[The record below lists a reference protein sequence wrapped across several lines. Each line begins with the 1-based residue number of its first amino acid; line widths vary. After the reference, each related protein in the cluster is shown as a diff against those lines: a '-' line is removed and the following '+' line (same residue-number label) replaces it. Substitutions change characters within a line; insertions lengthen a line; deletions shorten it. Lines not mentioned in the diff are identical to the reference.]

1 MDGPAVFKLA
11 VSVLEKVAHEALEHA
26 GMTQDQIDWLVPHQA
41 NIRIMS
47 STGKKLG
54 LPPEKMVV
62 TVDQHGNTSAASIPL
77 ALDVAVRD
85 GRIQNGHNVMMEGVG
100 GGFTWGAVLVKMNG
114 SQAIAMMEGF
124 AGNPVV
130 AQTIAE
136 ASDALQFDLGK
147 LMAEGPKEE
156 LDLTTNTQPV
166 MLTAAVAVYRA
177 WLAAGGPLP
186 SLVAGHSLG
195 EYSALVAAGVIQF
208 KDAVPLVRFRAQAM
222 QEAVPVGQGTM
233 AVVLGLSDDD
243 VRASCSEAAA
253 AGGVVEAVNFNA
265 PAQVVIAGETAAV
278 ERACEIAKGKGAKR
292 AMKLP
297 VSAPFHSS
305 LLKPASDRLRD
316 YMADLSFAAPQIALI
331 NNVDVAVLNDPAAIK
346 DA

>member
-1 MDGPAVFKLA
+1 MTKFAFVFP
-11 VSVLEKVAHEALEHA
+11 
-26 GMTQDQIDWLVPHQA
+26 GQ
-41 NIRIMS
+41 
-47 STGKKLG
+47 
-54 LPPEKMVV
+54 
-62 TVDQHGNTSAASIPL
+62 
-77 ALDVAVRD
+77 
-85 GRIQNGHNVMMEGVG
+85 
-100 GGFTWGAVLVKMNG
+100 G
-114 SQAIAMMEGF
+114 SQAIAMMDGF

-136 ASDALQFDLGK
+136 ASDALQFDIGK

-166 MLTAAVAVYRA
+166 MLTAGVAAYRA
-177 WLAAGGPLP
+177 WIAAGGAVP
-186 SLVAGHSLG
+186 SVVAGHSLG
-195 EYSALVAAGVIQF
+195 EYSALVAAGVIAF

-243 VRASCSEAAA
+243 VRAACAEATA

-316 YMADLSFAAPQIALI
+316 YLAGITFSAPQIQLI
-331 NNVDVAVLNDPAAIK
+331 NNVDVAVLSDPASIK
-346 DA
+346 DALVRQAAAPVRWVETVQKIAADGITKVVECGPGKVLMGLTKRIDGNLVGDAIYDQATLERVLSELK

>member
-1 MDGPAVFKLA
+1 MSKFAFVFP
-11 VSVLEKVAHEALEHA
+11 
-26 GMTQDQIDWLVPHQA
+26 GQ
-41 NIRIMS
+41 
-47 STGKKLG
+47 
-54 LPPEKMVV
+54 
-62 TVDQHGNTSAASIPL
+62 
-77 ALDVAVRD
+77 
-85 GRIQNGHNVMMEGVG
+85 
-100 GGFTWGAVLVKMNG
+100 G
-114 SQAIAMMEGF
+114 SQAIAMMDGF

-136 ASDALQFDLGK
+136 ASDALQFDLSK

-177 WLAAGGPLP
+177 WIAAGGPLP
-186 SLVAGHSLG
+186 SVVAGHSLG
-195 EYSALVAAGVIQF
+195 EYSALVAAGVISF

-243 VRASCSEAAA
+243 VRAACAEAAA
-253 AGGVVEAVNFNA
+253 ADAAQVVEPVNFNA
-265 PAQVVIAGETAAV
+265 PAQVVIAGHTAAV
-278 ERACEIAKGKGAKR
+278 ERACEIAKAKGAKR

-305 LLKPASDRLRD
+305 LLKPASDCLRD
-316 YMADLSFAAPQIALI
+316 YMAGLTFSAPQIALI
-331 NNVDVAVLNDPAAIK
+331 NNVDVAVLNDPASIK
-346 DA
+346 DALVRQAASPVRWVETMQKLAADGITQVVECGPGKVLMGLAKRIDPVLVGDAITDQASLERILATFK